1 MYTDLFVKTVSAIL
15 EILAAL
21 VVGYGG
27 AVTFY
32 RIIIKSLLGQRF
44 QGDYA
49 RARIDLGRTLAVAL
63 EFELGADL
71 LQTAISPTWN
81 HIGIVAA
88 IIVLRSVLNFVLERD
103 IEHLERRIV
112 AEPPKNTEQRGEENG

>member
-1 MYTDLFVKTVSAIL
+1 VYIDLFVKGVSSIL
-15 EILAAL
+15 EILAAV

-27 AVTFY
+27 IITFY
-32 RIIIKSLLGQRF
+32 RIIIKSFLGQRF
-44 QGDYA
+44 RGDYA
-49 RARIDLGRTLAVAL
+49 QARIDLGRTLAVAL

-88 IIVLRSVLNFVLERD
+88 IIILRSMLNFLLERD
-103 IEHLERRIV
+103 IEHLERQIV
-112 AEPPKNTEQRGEENG
+112 AEPQK